1 MKIGFVFPGQGAQ
14 FVGMGKDYYEKYECV
29 KNTYDEASKILGF
42 DVSRLC
48 FESTEEELN
57 QTKNTQIAI
66 LVMSLAILKLLE
78 ENNITSNASAGLSL
92 GEYSALIYSNVIGFE
107 DGLKVVRKRGTYM
120 QELLPKGD
128 WSMAAILG
136 LDDKKIEE
144 VCKKVTSG
152 FIVPANYNCSGQVV
166 ISGEKQAV
174 QDAMELLKEAGAKRA
189 IELKTSGPF
198 HTSKLN
204 KASEKLYEALQEITI
219 NSISDKKVYKNIDAM
234 PYTNEDDVKKILANH
249 VVNPVKFKNIIENM
263 VNDGV
268 DTFIEV
274 GPGKVLAGFIK
285 KTNKDVKVFSTN
297 DVESFENMIEE
308 LKNNKSEV

>member
-14 FVGMGKDYYEKYECV
+14 FVGMGKDYYEKYESV
-29 KNTYDEASKILGF
+29 KNIYDEASKILGF
-42 DVSRLC
+42 DVAKLC

-92 GEYSALIYSNVIGFE
+92 GEYSALMYSNVIGFE
-107 DGLKVVRKRGTYM
+107 EGLKIVRKRGTYM

-136 LDDKKIEE
+136 LDDSKIEE
-144 VCKKVTSG
+144 VCKNVTSG

-219 NSISDKKVYKNIDAM
+219 NSISDKKVYKNIDAT
-234 PYTNEDDVKKILANH
+234 PYNNEDDVKKILANH

-297 DVESFENMIEE
+297 DVESFENMIKE